1 MWCARRIRIDRCDGA
16 MQERCEILGCEEQL
30 PGIVFSVLA
39 IASLFVWHGRE
50 FHRATPCIGRDARES
65 AASKAVSV

>member
-39 IASLFVWHGRE
+39 MASLFGMGANSIEPRP
-50 FHRATPCIGRDARES
+50 A
-65 AASKAVSV
+65 